1 MNVPVLIKELEAM
14 RVPELRTR
22 YAEVFGEATRSNNRD
37 YLVKRI
43 AWRAQANGEGDLS
56 ERARRRAE
64 ELANDAELRR
74 RAPATAASATR
85 VERTVVA
92 PIKLPRGSAAPMPGS
107 LLVKEYQGKRI
118 VVRVLEKGFEYEGKV
133 YRSLSAIANAV
144 TGGHWSGAAFFG
156 LKSRKGG
163 NAGEAA

>member
-1 MNVPVLIKELEAM
+1 MNLSVLINELEAM
-14 RVPELRTR
+14 RVPDLRKR

-43 AWRAQANGEGDLS
+43 AWRAQANSEGDLS

-74 RAPATAASATR
+74 RAPAAPVGTPKS
-85 VERTVVA
+85 ERTVVA
-92 PIKLPRGSAAPMPGS
+92 PIKLPRGVSVPMPGS
-107 LLVKEYQGKRI
+107 LLVKEHQGKRV
-118 VVRVLEKGFEYEGKV
+118 VVRVLGKGFEYEGKV
-133 YRSLSAIANAV
+133 YRSLSAIANKV

-156 LKSRKGG
+156 LKSRKSGSTEEV
-163 NAGEAA
+163 A